1 MSQKFDV
8 DIETIYYYLDNGHS
22 YTDMAGMLGT
32 TTKTL
37 SAWFK
42 RTNFVDLRNE
52 FDPDDVD
59 RIIEEYVLGN
69 PKVGE
74 TQIIG
79 HVKGNYNY
87 KGTRAQFR
95 ESIARV
101 CGVELEERTN
111 QFGRRIVRR
120 VYDIKGP
127 HLLWHLDGWHKLI
140 RYRMVVF
147 ACIDGGTRALVYASI
162 NNNNRATNHLRYYH

>member
-1 MSQKFDV
+1 MSDRFDP
-8 DIETIYYYLDNGHS
+8 DIDEVLRYMDNGHS
-22 YTDMAGMLGT
+22 KIDMAGMLGT
-32 TTKTL
+32 STKTL
-37 SAWFK
+37 RRYLKA
-42 RTNFVDLRNE
+42 NFVELRNE
-52 FDPDDVD
+52 FDADDVD
-59 RIIEEYVLGN
+59 RIIEEFVLGH

-87 KGTRAQFR
+87 KGSRAQFR
-95 ESIARV
+95 ASIGRV
-101 CGVELEERTN
+101 CGVELQERTT
-111 QFGRRIVRR
+111 QFGKRIIRR

-147 ACIDGGTRALVYASI
+147 GCIDGGTRALVYASI
-162 NNNNRATNHLRYYH
+162 NNNNRATNHMRYHY